1 MKLASIKLD
10 SINKAVDGL
19 TSAVKEANLIAS
31 NIGKKVREANV
42 RLRERI
48 SNASKD
54 FQKRLDSQ
62 RKKQREELIEA
73 LGIGGAMRRTGQV
86 IKNTA
91 KGFLGR
97 IMEFLSV
104 VLIGWAVMNIPK
116 IIKGAQSLIGRL
128 KKFYEVG
135 EKLVGDL
142 TQFLTNFG
150 TELSQIFSNLLGF
163 DFKPLQDKIS
173 SIMTKLQNDFRS
185 VERGLIRD
193 VSNLIDATEDDLIR
207 MMGGQTLM
215 PEGEATEKIDQIIFA
230 DGIDKKSFDALP
242 DLIKD
247 GIRRLAAKNIMLTG
261 EDGYRFDD
269 LDLEDLQKAKTSE
282 DFEQV
287 LKNNRFQLVEGKDGT
302 KIYIPPDEVKNN
314 QNIEKDFLDIFKKE
328 EKTNEDKQ
336 NQNLNKMNNK
346 ELSFN
351 TVKDNRNF
359 AMNKKSKDVF
369 IPLNNVINNSF
380 TKQQNNSDSSI
391 ALNSTDS
398 NTDYASFENQ
408 FLNSIG

>member
-1 MKLASIKLD
+1 MRLASIKLD

-19 TSAVKEANLIAS
+19 TSAVKEANLIAT

-48 SNASKD
+48 SNANKD

-116 IIKGAQSLIGRL
+116 IIKGAQLLIGRL

-135 EKLVGDL
+135 EKIVGDL

-193 VSNLIDATEDDLIR
+193 VSNLIDLTEDDIAQ
-207 MMGGQTLM
+207 MMGSNQSNEEQVQSMDQT
-215 PEGEATEKIDQIIFA
+215 IYDQ
-230 DGIDKKSFDALP
+230 GIDKERFDALP
-242 DLIKD
+242 DTIKTAL
-247 GIRRLAAKNIMLTG
+247 RVLAKRNMDQG
-261 EDGYRFDD
+261 KDPFDEF
-269 LDLEDLQKAKTSE
+269 DLEDLRKAKTLA

-287 LKNNRFQLVEGKDGT
+287 LKDNRFVLREIGGVEYYVPPELGNIKNLEEDIMDGFN
-302 KIYIPPDEVKNN
+302 KFMDGPNYNEN
-314 QNIEKDFLDIFKKE
+314 E
-328 EKTNEDKQ
+328 EDK
-336 NQNLNKMNNK
+336 KFDKEKNK
-346 ELSFN
+346 EISFN
-351 TVKDNRNF
+351 SIKKNDRQF
-359 AMNKKSKDVF
+359 QLNKKSKDIF
-369 IPLNNVINNSF
+369 IPINDVNTSTF
-380 TKQQNNSDSSI
+380 AKNENKQDSLQLNSDNNNGI
-391 ALNSTDS
+391 NSLD
-398 NTDYASFENQ
+398 NQ
-408 FLNSIG
+408 ILTQITA

>member
-1 MKLASIKLD
+1 MRLASIKLD

-19 TSAVKEANLIAS
+19 TSAVKEANLIAT

-48 SNASKD
+48 SNANKD

-104 VLIGWAVMNIPK
+104 VLIGWAVMNIPI
-116 IIKGAQSLIGRL
+116 IIKGAQLLIGRL

-135 EKLVGDL
+135 EKIVGDL

-193 VSNLIDATEDDLIR
+193 VSNLIDLTEDDIAQ
-207 MMGGQTLM
+207 MMGSNQSNEEQVQSMDQT
-215 PEGEATEKIDQIIFA
+215 IYDQ
-230 DGIDKKSFDALP
+230 GIDKERFDALP
-242 DLIKD
+242 DTIKTAL
-247 GIRRLAAKNIMLTG
+247 RVLAKRNMDQG
-261 EDGYRFDD
+261 KDPFDEF
-269 LDLEDLQKAKTSE
+269 DLEDLRKAKTLA

-287 LKNNRFQLVEGKDGT
+287 LKDNRFVLREIGGVEYYVPPELGNIKNLEEDIMDGFN
-302 KIYIPPDEVKNN
+302 KFMDGPNYNEN
-314 QNIEKDFLDIFKKE
+314 E
-328 EKTNEDKQ
+328 EDK
-336 NQNLNKMNNK
+336 KFDKEKNK
-346 ELSFN
+346 EISFN
-351 TVKDNRNF
+351 SIKKNARLF
-359 AMNKKSKDVF
+359 QLNKKSKDIF
-369 IPLNNVINNSF
+369 IPINDVNTSTF
-380 TKQQNNSDSSI
+380 AKNENKQDSLQLNSDNNNGI
-391 ALNSTDS
+391 NSLD
-398 NTDYASFENQ
+398 NQ
-408 FLNSIG
+408 ILTQITA

>member
-1 MKLASIKLD
+1 MRLASIKLD

-19 TSAVKEANLIAS
+19 TSAVKEANLIAT

-48 SNASKD
+48 SNANKD

-135 EKLVGDL
+135 EKIVGDL

-150 TELSQIFSNLLGF
+150 SELSQIFSNLLGF
-163 DFKPLQDKIS
+163 DLSSKSSASNRILSKSS
-173 SIMTKLQNDFRS
+173 SIPTPF
-185 VERGLIRD
+185 
-193 VSNLIDATEDDLIR
+193 
-207 MMGGQTLM
+207 
-215 PEGEATEKIDQIIFA
+215 
-230 DGIDKKSFDALP
+230 
-242 DLIKD
+242 
-247 GIRRLAAKNIMLTG
+247 
-261 EDGYRFDD
+261 
-269 LDLEDLQKAKTSE
+269 KAEIS
-282 DFEQV
+282 
-287 LKNNRFQLVEGKDGT
+287 
-302 KIYIPPDEVKNN
+302 
-314 QNIEKDFLDIFKKE
+314 
-328 EKTNEDKQ
+328 
-336 NQNLNKMNNK
+336 
-346 ELSFN
+346 
-351 TVKDNRNF
+351 
-359 AMNKKSKDVF
+359 
-369 IPLNNVINNSF
+369 
-380 TKQQNNSDSSI
+380 
-391 ALNSTDS
+391 
-398 NTDYASFENQ
+398 
-408 FLNSIG
+408 